1 MVKILLSLF
10 LVGVFSLPAFG
21 QRRENDYYQLQ
32 TLVSAQAKTHSRDKR
47 WRPDTNEVVLEVTG
61 LTSLE
66 DGRLAVA
73 IRKGE
78 IWILS
83 NLEGDPKNIEYS
95 LFADALHD
103 PMGLVFKDG
112 TFYTA
117 QRAELTAIRDT
128 DGDGYADE
136 YENVAA
142 GWGVTGNYHEY
153 TYGPKLDHQ
162 GNFWVTLNMGM
173 GDHAYNG
180 DDLWRG
186 WGVKID
192 QQGKLTPVCSGMRSP
207 SGFGANQQGDMFFT
221 DQQGNWIATCSLHH
235 MREDSF
241 FGHPWGLRS
250 PHSDK
255 FPTSQEVDKLSPG
268 VPWPAAIPRVKNLK
282 PPAVWFPYK
291 KVGQSATDVVL
302 DNTGGKF
309 GPFAGQLFIGEF
321 RLSEIN
327 RVFLEKVGGE
337 YQGACFRFRSG
348 FDSAVVRMDF
358 SADGQMYVG
367 LTNRGWSSLGSSS
380 YGLQRLEWTGEMPFE
395 IKEMRSKPNGFEL
408 EFTRPVDP
416 ESAADLKSY
425 RMKNYTYLLQAKYG
439 SPEILTERN
448 DITDVQ
454 VSEDGLTVKLTVS
467 DLRQGYVHELNCIN
481 LKSKQG
487 DALLHPNGYY
497 TLNKIPGL
505 AE

>member
-1 MVKILLSLF
+1 M
-10 LVGVFSLPAFG
+10 
-21 QRRENDYYQLQ
+21 
-32 TLVSAQAKTHSRDKR
+32 
-47 WRPDTNEVVLEVTG
+47 
-61 LTSLE
+61 
-66 DGRLAVA
+66 
-73 IRKGE
+73 
-78 IWILS
+78 
-83 NLEGDPKNIEYS
+83 
-95 LFADALHD
+95 
-103 PMGLVFKDG
+103 
-112 TFYTA
+112 
-117 QRAELTAIRDT
+117 
-128 DGDGYADE
+128 
-136 YENVAA
+136 
-142 GWGVTGNYHEY
+142 
-153 TYGPKLDHQ
+153 
-162 GNFWVTLNMGM
+162 
-173 GDHAYNG
+173 
-180 DDLWRG
+180 
-186 WGVKID
+186 
-192 QQGKLTPVCSGMRSP
+192 
-207 SGFGANQQGDMFFT
+207 
-221 DQQGNWIATCSLHH
+221 
-235 MREDSF
+235 
-241 FGHPWGLRS
+241 
-250 PHSDK
+250 
-255 FPTSQEVDKLSPG
+255 
-268 VPWPAAIPRVKNLK
+268 
-282 PPAVWFPYK
+282 
-291 KVGQSATDVVL
+291 L

-358 SADGQMYVG
+358 NADGQMYVG

-395 IKEMRSKPNGFEL
+395 IKEMRAKPDGFEL

-448 DITDVQ
+448 DITDVK
-454 VSEDGLTVKLTVS
+454 VSDDGLTVKLTVT